1 MIIRTPCSLD
11 VGAFGSV
18 QTAQIRFFVVLQ
30 NKLIFSGYPQYIT
43 HDPTSI
49 ILLKKIEIWGIPQ
62 IPRYLGSQNLRVFG
76 KFRLQRNFIQSRNKP
91 PSDSPRNL
99 ENSPDS
105 QVMGFHKCLDI
116 WEISQISRH
125 YKNILQSKNKPP
137 FSEKFGKFLRFLGI
151 SGIPQGI

>member
-18 QTAQIRFFVVLQ
+18 LTAQMRFFVVLQ

-76 KFRLQRNFIQSRNKP
+76 KFRL
-91 PSDSPRNL
+91 
-99 ENSPDS
+99 
-105 QVMGFHKCLDI
+105 
-116 WEISQISRH
+116 
-125 YKNILQSKNKPP
+125 
-137 FSEKFGKFLRFLGI
+137 
-151 SGIPQGI
+151 